1 MFGDL
6 CLFWMTLKMS
16 RLLYNCAK
24 NVKLCNILLFLQ
36 FLLFSYLHEFKFRND
51 ICLLVWLLL
60 WCWLVCIRPSR
71 KEIFMF
77 EGEALCTDFDK
88 SSPYNFSACV
98 KKCYGLTLNECYIF
112 SSLVLVIY
120 ISCHILRYFK
130 KMIKFKGYIMLFS
143 N

>member
-1 MFGDL
+1 MLCLRFNIMNPFSAILCRLQIANPTWMFGDL
-6 CLFWMTLKMS
+6 CLFWMILKMS

-24 NVKLCNILLFLQ
+24 IVKLCNILLFLQ

-51 ICLLVWLLL
+51 IFLLVWLLL

-98 KKCYGLTLNECYIF
+98 KK
-112 SSLVLVIY
+112 
-120 ISCHILRYFK
+120 
-130 KMIKFKGYIMLFS
+130 MLWPHS
-143 N
+143 